1 MINSEVESNYLEY
14 VDNIKNGRY
23 IIPPVLIIYDALCNR
38 YGEERVDASNLGRVS
53 NITLTNLASRE
64 SFNSICEFYSL
75 DYTDIDVDND
85 NFIIILYAYINT
97 AFIIKY
103 PFITISNSKREYH
116 TIRDL
121 YVKFEFTSEGRM
133 RETFSMQRSTYSL
146 KEFLYS
152 YKHSHVGAMLISS
165 GRRPSRNSIR
175 EFSSVCLGT
184 GPIRDIIT
192 GLSVPYSEEGFNEI
206 AFMQFLNLLDD
217 FVAWESLE
225 GVPYRHL
232 ADIPKQNIDNLA
244 IVPEGDL
251 QLYTTSYE
259 RERIIN
265 TILQEDVLDK
275 IQEYLY
281 TIPKVFNGLPYIV
294 VKCDE
299 YALQKYLITLV
310 DNIPH
315 SLISNSEVIYK
326 KDDFGRIT
334 YFRKSR
340 YTIDRELLKESLNE
354 VQNTNLFTFKGEV
367 IKLNIEGLE
376 VLDNVDSEES
386 YEYFLHPQFI
396 SDIIKY
402 TEIIINS
409 KYATQ
414 TKLYEP
420 STL

>member
-1 MINSEVESNYLEY
+1 MNNSEVESNYLEY
-14 VDNIKNGRY
+14 VNNIKNGRY

-38 YGEERVDASNLGRVS
+38 YGEERVDASNLNLERIS

-64 SFNSICEFYSL
+64 SFNTLWELCSL
-75 DYTDIDVDND
+75 EYTDIDND
-85 NFIIILYAYINT
+85 NFIANFYTYTNT

-103 PFITISNSKREYH
+103 PFITISNSKKEHH
-116 TIRDL
+116 TIKDL
-121 YVKFEFTSEGRM
+121 YVKFEFTYEGRM
-133 RETFSMQRSTYSL
+133 INAFTIQRSTYSL

-152 YKHSHVGAMLISS
+152 YKHSHVGAVLMSS
-165 GRRPSRNSIR
+165 GRIHSRSSIR

-184 GPIRDIIT
+184 GPIRDIIA
-192 GLSVPYSEEGFNEI
+192 GLGASYSEEGFNEI

-217 FVAWESLE
+217 FIAWESLE

-232 ADIPKQNIDNLA
+232 ADIPKQNIDNL
-244 IVPEGDL
+244 VEVQEDDL
-251 QLYTTSYE
+251 RAYTTSHE

-265 TILQEDVLDK
+265 TIVQEDVLDK

-281 TIPKVFNGLPYIV
+281 TIPKVVNGLPYIV

-310 DNIPH
+310 DIES
-315 SLISNSEVIYK
+315 SLISNSVVIYK

-340 YTIDRELLKESLNE
+340 NIIDRELLKESLNE
-354 VQNTNLFTFKGEV
+354 VQNTDLFTFKGEV

-376 VLDNVDSEES
+376 VFDNVESEES

-396 SDIIKY
+396 SDIINLI
-402 TEIIINS
+402 EIIINN

>member
-1 MINSEVESNYLEY
+1 MNNSEVESNYLEY

-75 DYTDIDVDND
+75 DYADIDVGND
-85 NFIIILYAYINT
+85 NFIISLYAYINT
-97 AFIIKY
+97 TFIIKY
-103 PFITISNSKREYH
+103 PFIIISNSKRERH
-116 TIRDL
+116 TIKDL
-121 YVKFEFTSEGRM
+121 YVKFEFTYEGRM
-133 RETFSMQRSTYSL
+133 VGAFTIQRSTYSL
-146 KEFLYS
+146 KEFLYN
-152 YKHSHVGAMLISS
+152 YKHSHVGAAMISN
-165 GRRPSRNSIR
+165 GRIHSRNSIR
-175 EFSSVCLGT
+175 DFSSVCLGT
-184 GPIRDIIT
+184 GPIRDIIA
-192 GLSVPYSEEGFNEI
+192 GLGVPYSEEGFNEI

-232 ADIPKQNIDNLA
+232 ADIPKQTVDNLE
-244 IVPEGDL
+244 IVQEDDF
-251 QLYTTSYE
+251 QVYTTSYGK
-259 RERIIN
+259 ERITN

-275 IQEYLY
+275 IPEYLY
-281 TIPKVFNGLPYIV
+281 TIPKVVNGLPYIV

-299 YALQKYLITLV
+299 YALQKYLTTV
-310 DNIPH
+310 VVIPNSSISD
-315 SLISNSEVIYK
+315 SLVIYK
-326 KDDFGRIT
+326 KDDFGRMT

-340 YTIDRELLKESLNE
+340 NIIDRALLKESLNG
-354 VQNTNLFTFKGEV
+354 VQNTDLFTFKGEV

-376 VLDNVDSEES
+376 VLDNVESEES

>member
-1 MINSEVESNYLEY
+1 MNNSEVESNYLEY

-38 YGEERVDASNLGRVS
+38 YGEERVDASNLERVS

-85 NFIIILYAYINT
+85 NFIMSLYTYINT

-116 TIRDL
+116 TIKDL

-133 RETFSMQRSTYSL
+133 CGGAFTMQRSTYSL
-146 KEFLYS
+146 KEFLYN
-152 YKHSHVGAMLISS
+152 YKHSHVGTVFFTGGRISS
-165 GRRPSRNSIR
+165 RSNIR

-184 GPIRDIIT
+184 GPIKDIIA
-192 GLSVPYSEEGFNEI
+192 GLEAPYSEEGFNEVV
-206 AFMQFLNLLDD
+206 FMQFLNLLDE
-217 FVAWESLE
+217 FVAWESIE

-232 ADIPKQNIDNLA
+232 ANISKQTIDNLTE
-244 IVPEGDL
+244 VQENDL
-251 QLYTTSYE
+251 RRYSSESE
-259 RERIIN
+259 RDRITNI
-265 TILQEDVLDK
+265 ILQEDVLDT

-281 TIPKVFNGLPYIV
+281 TIPKVVNGRPYIV

-299 YALQKYLITLV
+299 YALQKYLTTVV
-310 DNIPH
+310 DIG
-315 SLISNSEVIYK
+315 SSFISDSVVIYK

-334 YFRKSR
+334 YFRKNR
-340 YTIDRELLKESLNE
+340 NIIDRELLKESLNE
-354 VQNTNLFTFKGEV
+354 VQNTDLFTFKGEI

-376 VLDNVDSEES
+376 VLNNVESEES

>member
-1 MINSEVESNYLEY
+1 MNNSEIESNYLEY

-38 YGEERVDASNLGRVS
+38 YGEERVDASNLGLVS

-75 DYTDIDVDND
+75 DIDIDND
-85 NFIIILYAYINT
+85 SFIINLYAYTNT
-97 AFIIKY
+97 TFIIKY
-103 PFITISNSKREYH
+103 PFIRISNSKREYH
-116 TIRDL
+116 TIKDL
-121 YVKFEFTSEGRM
+121 YVKFEFTYEGRM
-133 RETFSMQRSTYSL
+133 IGAFTMQRSTYSL
-146 KEFLYS
+146 KEFLYN
-152 YKHSHVGAMLISS
+152 YKHSHVGAVMLSNGRISARS
-165 GRRPSRNSIR
+165 SIR

-184 GPIRDIIT
+184 GPIRDIIA
-192 GLSVPYSEEGFNEI
+192 GLGASYSEEGFNEI
-206 AFMQFLNLLDD
+206 AFMQFLNLLDE

-225 GVPYRHL
+225 GVPYRNL
-232 ADIPKQNIDNLA
+232 ADISKQTIDNLTEVQEDDFQWYSA
-244 IVPEGDL
+244 RFG
-251 QLYTTSYE
+251 
-259 RERIIN
+259 RELITN

-281 TIPKVFNGLPYIV
+281 TIPKVINGLPYIV

-299 YALQKYLITLV
+299 YALQKYLTTIV
-310 DNIPH
+310 DIQD
-315 SLISNSEVIYK
+315 SLISDSIVIYK

-340 YTIDRELLKESLNE
+340 NIIDREILKESLNE
-354 VQNTNLFTFKGEV
+354 VQNIDLLTFKGEV

-376 VLDNVDSEES
+376 VLDNDESEES

>member
-1 MINSEVESNYLEY
+1 MNNSEIESNYLEY

-38 YGEERVDASNLGRVS
+38 YGEERVDASNLGLVS

-75 DYTDIDVDND
+75 DIDIDND
-85 NFIIILYAYINT
+85 SFIINLYAYTNT
-97 AFIIKY
+97 TFIIKY

-116 TIRDL
+116 TIKDL
-121 YVKFEFTSEGRM
+121 YVKFEFASEGRM
-133 RETFSMQRSTYSL
+133 IGAFTMQRSTYSL
-146 KEFLYS
+146 KEFLYN
-152 YKHSHVGAMLISS
+152 YKHSHVGAMMLSN
-165 GRRPSRNSIR
+165 GRIHSRDSIR

-184 GPIRDIIT
+184 GPIRDIIA
-192 GLSVPYSEEGFNEI
+192 GLGASYSEEGFNEI

-225 GVPYRHL
+225 GVPYRNL
-232 ADIPKQNIDNLA
+232 ADISKQTIDNLTEVQEDDFQWYSA
-244 IVPEGDL
+244 RFG
-251 QLYTTSYE
+251 
-259 RERIIN
+259 RELITN

-281 TIPKVFNGLPYIV
+281 TIPKVINGLPYIV

-299 YALQKYLITLV
+299 YALQKYLTTIV
-310 DNIPH
+310 DIQD
-315 SLISNSEVIYK
+315 SLISDSIVIYK

-340 YTIDRELLKESLNE
+340 NIIDREILKESLNE
-354 VQNTNLFTFKGEV
+354 VQNIDLLTFKGEV

-376 VLDNVDSEES
+376 VLDNDESEES

>member
-1 MINSEVESNYLEY
+1 MNNSEVESNYLEY

-38 YGEERVDASNLGRVS
+38 YGEERVDASNLGGVS

-64 SFNSICEFYSL
+64 SFNSICEVYSL
-75 DYTDIDVDND
+75 NCTDISIDNN
-85 NFIIILYAYINT
+85 NFIMNLYTYINT

-116 TIRDL
+116 TIKDL
-121 YVKFEFTSEGRM
+121 YVKFKFTSEGRM
-133 RETFSMQRSTYSL
+133 RGAFTMQRSTYSL

-152 YKHSHVGAMLISS
+152 YKHSHVGVMLMGS
-165 GRRPSRNSIR
+165 GRIHSINSIK

-184 GPIRDIIT
+184 GPIRDIIA
-192 GLSVPYSEEGFNEI
+192 GLEASYSEDGFNEI

-225 GVPYRHL
+225 GVPYRYL
-232 ADIPKQNIDNLA
+232 ADIPKQTIDNLVEVQEDDVQRYSA
-244 IVPEGDL
+244 G
-251 QLYTTSYE
+251 YG
-259 RERIIN
+259 RERVTN

-281 TIPKVFNGLPYIV
+281 TIPKVVNGLPYIV

-299 YALQKYLITLV
+299 YALQKYLTTVV
-310 DNIPH
+310 DIWS
-315 SLISNSEVIYK
+315 SLISVFVVIYK

-340 YTIDRELLKESLNE
+340 NIIDRELLKESLNE
-354 VQNTNLFTFKGEV
+354 VQNTDLFTFKGEV

-376 VLDNVDSEES
+376 VLDNDESEES

>member
-1 MINSEVESNYLEY
+1 MENSEVESNYLEY

-38 YGEERVDASNLGRVS
+38 YGEERVDASNLERVS

-75 DYTDIDVDND
+75 NYIDIDVDND
-85 NFIIILYAYINT
+85 NFIISLYAYINT

-116 TIRDL
+116 TIKDL
-121 YVKFEFTSEGRM
+121 YVKFEFTYEGRM
-133 RETFSMQRSTYSL
+133 RGAFTMQRSTYSL
-146 KEFLYS
+146 KEFLYN
-152 YKHSHVGAMLISS
+152 YKHSHVGTMFFIRGRISS
-165 GRRPSRNSIR
+165 ISNIR

-184 GPIRDIIT
+184 GPIRDIIA
-192 GLSVPYSEEGFNEI
+192 GLEASYSEEGFNEV
-206 AFMQFLNLLDD
+206 AFMQFLNLLDE

-225 GVPYRHL
+225 GVPYKYL
-232 ADIPKQNIDNLA
+232 ANISKQTIDNLTE
-244 IVPEGDL
+244 VQEDDL
-251 QLYTTSYE
+251 QRYSSGFGRDPIT
-259 RERIIN
+259 N
-265 TILQEDVLDK
+265 TILQEDVLDT

-281 TIPKVFNGLPYIV
+281 TIPKVVNGRPYIV

-299 YALQKYLITLV
+299 YALQKYLTTVV
-310 DNIPH
+310 DIGF
-315 SLISNSEVIYK
+315 SFISDFVVIYK

-340 YTIDRELLKESLNE
+340 NIIDREALKESLIE
-354 VQNTNLFTFKGEV
+354 VQNTDLFTFKGEV

-376 VLDNVDSEES
+376 VLNNVESEES

>member
-1 MINSEVESNYLEY
+1 MNNSEVESNYLEY

-85 NFIIILYAYINT
+85 NFIMSLYTYINT
-97 AFIIKY
+97 VFVIKY

-116 TIRDL
+116 TIKDL

-133 RETFSMQRSTYSL
+133 RGAFTLQRSTYSL
-146 KEFLYS
+146 KEFLYN
-152 YKHSHVGAMLISS
+152 YKHSHTGAVFFISGRISS
-165 GRRPSRNSIR
+165 ISSIR

-184 GPIRDIIT
+184 GPIRDIIA
-192 GLSVPYSEEGFNEI
+192 GLGASYSEEGFNEV
-206 AFMQFLNLLDD
+206 AFMQFLNLLDE

-225 GVPYRHL
+225 GVPYRNL
-232 ADIPKQNIDNLA
+232 ANISKQTIDNLTE
-244 IVPEGDL
+244 VQEDDL
-251 QLYTTSYE
+251 QGYSS
-259 RERIIN
+259 RFGRDRITN

-281 TIPKVFNGLPYIV
+281 TIPKVVNGLPYIV

-299 YALQKYLITLV
+299 YALQKYLTTVV
-310 DNIPH
+310 DIW
-315 SLISNSEVIYK
+315 SSFISDSVVIYK

-334 YFRKSR
+334 YYRKNR
-340 YTIDRELLKESLNE
+340 NIIDRELLKESLNE
-354 VQNTNLFTFKGEV
+354 VQNIDLFTFKGEI

-376 VLDNVDSEES
+376 VLNNVESEES